1 MIKKRISLLFL
12 FIVVAGLT
20 IVRGQSLVLQ
30 LTNGT
35 EETKDI
41 LALQKVFFSD
51 ENFNINYLNGSS
63 DAFKITNLSKIYFHP
78 LSSSVTSIA
87 GTGKVISVYPNP
99 AISTLNVKNAP
110 NTEASYEIFR
120 MDGAIIMKS
129 QLVEGNSSIDIASL
143 NSGLYLLKIDNQVV
157 RFIKK

>member
-51 ENFNINYLNGSS
+51 ENLNINYLNGSS

-99 AISTLNVKNAP
+99 AISTLNVRNAP
-110 NTEASYEIFR
+110 DTEASFAIFR
-120 MDGAIIMKS
+120 LDGVIIMES

>member
-41 LALQKVFFSD
+41 LALQKVFFSN
-51 ENFNINYLNGSS
+51 ENLNINYLNGSS
-63 DAFKITNLSKIYFHP
+63 ETFAVTNLSKIYFHP
-78 LSSSVTSIA
+78 LSSSSSTIA
-87 GTGKVISVYPNP
+87 GSGKVVSVYPNP
-99 AISTLNVKNAP
+99 AISMLNVKNAP
-110 NTEASYEIFR
+110 DIEASFTIFR
-120 MDGAIIMKS
+120 MDGAIVMKS
-129 QLVEGNSSIDIASL
+129 QLVGGGSSIDIASL